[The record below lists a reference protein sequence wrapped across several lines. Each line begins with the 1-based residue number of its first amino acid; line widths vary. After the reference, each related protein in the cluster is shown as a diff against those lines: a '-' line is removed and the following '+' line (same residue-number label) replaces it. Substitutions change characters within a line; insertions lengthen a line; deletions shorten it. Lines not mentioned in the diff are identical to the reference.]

1 MDNRASSQPSITIH
15 HHNHSSDCADN
26 SEEKDNLF
34 PAKISK
40 KEKYGYEVEWADG
53 ATIIYSL
60 FWQLQKQLEESQL
73 RVDMSE
79 VGVCKAD
86 KSNKSITTFK
96 RISC

>member
-1 MDNRASSQPSITIH
+1 MKSNGLLWQ
-15 HHNHSSDCADN
+15 
-26 SEEKDNLF
+26 
-34 PAKISK
+34 SK
-40 KEKYGYEVEWADG
+40 
-53 ATIIYSL
+53 
-60 FWQLQKQLEESQL
+60 ESQL

>member
-60 FWQLQKQLEESQL
+60 LAIAKAVEGKPIES
-73 RVDMSE
+73 RHGE

>member
-15 HHNHSSDCADN
+15 HHNLAQTAHCADN
-26 SEEKDNLF
+26 SKEKDNLF

-40 KEKYGYEVEWADG
+40 KEKYGLMVQQQFTLY
-53 ATIIYSL
+53 
-60 FWQLQKQLEESQL
+60 WQLQKQLEESQL